1 MGATRGDRQSEV
13 EELKAQLAAAVQAVS
28 EAYRH
33 NARLVRVLTVLG
45 QPCGPEQL
53 LEQTLI
59 VLSQV
64 FAADVVGL
72 GRAVGDRLMLSSCC
86 GVPENDLAY
95 ITGWPLA
102 GAAAEA
108 LRRNTAV
115 SRYNENLSSYDIP
128 ATLAG
133 LALRCGV
140 WVPVSTGP
148 DFGDQLLFL
157 FRRSG
162 EPFSPT
168 ELQVLASV
176 AARLGLAVQERE
188 RSAMVERLARSGHRL
203 SRLLERPALFA
214 EATRLL
220 AQLID
225 ADEVRIVTVDNG
237 VAELQTPDGAPR
249 GASAGANGADP
260 LPRRGPVD
268 RLPGWA
274 EVAQG
279 AAYRGTDPT
288 TDRAMLVVPV
298 MRDGTPVALLY
309 AFRDAARPF
318 LATAVEAAVTFA
330 NYFGAAITNAD
341 LYRALRSSEE
351 SLRLITDSISD
362 LVAVVDSAGRF
373 VYASPSH
380 ERELAHAPE
389 ALLGTV
395 VVDLVHPAHRDR
407 FRRALAE
414 VASAPTVEY
423 RMRSGHG
430 TWVWVESALRP
441 APANNNTV
449 VLSSRVIDSR
459 KQLEQELLRR
469 ATHDPL
475 TGLANRV
482 LVNQRLDEALASSNG
497 HSIGLLFCDLD
508 KFKEIND
515 RLGHDAGDELLL
527 QVADRL
533 RRCIRPGD
541 LLARFGGDEFVVV
554 LDRIRDLEEVREVG
568 QRIVRALE
576 GRLSLGG
583 EHVEISVSVGGV
595 LGVPGR
601 ATPSSMLRDADAA
614 MYAAKQTGPG
624 LVEVFD
630 EVASTRSLERL
641 ELRSDVVRALDRD
654 QFVVYYQP
662 IFDLGTGV
670 IRGFEA
676 LPRWRHPH
684 RGEISPEVF
693 IPLAEE
699 TGAIGPIGNWVLAQ
713 ACRQL
718 ARWQRLPGWER
729 LFMSVNLSATQLR
742 QTDLAG
748 RVLALID
755 SAGVRPTDVWL
766 EITEHSSIRSDVTE
780 FATTLRAAG
789 VHFALDDF
797 GTSYSNLGHLKRLP
811 VEALKVDK
819 SFVAGLTEKDTDR
832 GIVRAVLAIAECL
845 GLQVVAEGIETP
857 AQQAELLALG
867 CPLGQ
872 GYLLSAPEPPEV
884 VTELLQGSR
893 SLAQLTRVGA

>member
-1 MGATRGDRQSEV
+1 MSAAGGEGHDAEIEALR
-13 EELKAQLAAAVQAVS
+13 AQLAAAINAVS
-28 EAYRH
+28 DAYRH

-45 QPCGPEQL
+45 QPSGPEQL
-53 LEQTLI
+53 VEQTLI

-86 GVPENDLAY
+86 GLPENDPVFA
-95 ITGWPLA
+95 TGWPLT

-108 LRRNTAV
+108 LRKNTAIAR
-115 SRYNENLSSYDIP
+115 SGADLSANDVP
-128 ATLAG
+128 ARLAE
-133 LALRCGV
+133 LSLRCGV

-148 DFGDQLLFL
+148 DSGDQLLFL

-162 EPFSPT
+162 EPFPPT

-203 SRLLERPALFA
+203 SRFLERPALFA
-214 EATRLL
+214 EAARLL
-220 AQLID
+220 AELID
-225 ADEVRIVTVDNG
+225 AENVHIVTIDDDGMAERQTLEDAADG
-237 VAELQTPDGAPR
+237 VPWA
-249 GASAGANGADP
+249 
-260 LPRRGPVD
+260 GPVD
-268 RLPGWA
+268 RLPGWPGITRG
-274 EVAQG
+274 ET
-279 AAYRGTDPT
+279 YRGTDPA
-288 TDRAMLVVPV
+288 DAGRALLGVPV
-298 MRDGTPVALLY
+298 MRDGAPVAVLY
-309 AFRDAARPF
+309 AYRDAARPF

-362 LVAVVDSAGRF
+362 LVAVIDSAGRF

-380 ERELAHAPE
+380 ERELAHPPE
-389 ALLGTV
+389 KLLGTV

-407 FRRALAE
+407 LRQALAE
-414 VASAPTVEY
+414 VANAPKVEY
-423 RMRSGHG
+423 RMRSGHD

-459 KQLEQELLRR
+459 KQLEQELLKR

-475 TGLANRV
+475 TGLANRA
-482 LVNQRLDEALASSNG
+482 LVNQRLDEALASPDG
-497 HSIGLLFCDLD
+497 DSIGLLFCDLD

-533 RRCIRPGD
+533 RRCVRPGD

-554 LDRIRDLEEVREVG
+554 LDRIRSLDEVREVG
-568 QRIVRALE
+568 QRIVQALE
-576 GRLSLGG
+576 GRLPLGG

-614 MYAAKQTGPG
+614 MYAAKQSGPG

-630 EVASTRSLERL
+630 EAASTRSLERL
-641 ELRSDVVRALDRD
+641 ELRSDLVRALDRG
-654 QFVVYYQP
+654 QLVVYYQP
-662 IFDLGTGV
+662 IFDLATGA
-670 IRGFEA
+670 ILGFEA
-676 LPRWRHPH
+676 LPRWRHPV
-684 RGEISPEVF
+684 RGDVSPDVF

-718 ARWQRLPGWER
+718 ATWQRLPGWER

-742 QTDLAG
+742 QPDLAAHM
-748 RVLALID
+748 LAVID
-755 SAGVRPTDVWL
+755 SAGARPTDVWL
-766 EITEHSSIRSDVTE
+766 EITEHSSIRSDVTD
-780 FATTLRAAG
+780 FATTMRAAG
-789 VHFALDDF
+789 VHFSLDDF

-811 VEALKVDK
+811 VEALKIDR
-819 SFVAGLTEKDTDR
+819 SFVSGLTEKDTDR
-832 GIVRAVLAIAECL
+832 GIVRAVLAIADSL
-845 GLQVVAEGIETP
+845 GLQVVAEGVET
-857 AQQAELLALG
+857 AEQQAELLALG
-867 CPLGQ
+867 CPMGQ
-872 GYLLSAPEPPEV
+872 GYLLSQPEAPEAM
-884 VTELLQGSR
+884 TELLRRSR
-893 SLAQLTRVGA
+893 PRLARVAAV